1 MAYSRRNRRRGGIS
15 RRNRNRKNRRMTR
28 RWANRKMRGGLSNS
42 SLIEAD
48 DPNQFATYYTVK
60 YGKEHGSITPI
71 DVQPNSVLVVVDMQ
85 NDFVDRRVDGLT
97 GPGGI
102 GAFSVTGGKNCID
115 KIIQWV
121 DKNKSNLSKIILTRD
136 WHHPEHC
143 SFKLFPPHCTFNSL
157 GADIVEEIKQKVTCT
172 ETGCLWDDTIPADV
186 IFKGFHQNTDSFG
199 AAQYNDPEYLKKR
212 QVAKCCQNG
221 SCSDKTGGSSLK
233 KEYISKSI
241 EKDVFD
247 ANDNLH
253 DDNLHEKYF
262 NNYFWTEQIKDNSDI
277 YVVGLAGDYCVKDT
291 ALNIKK
297 LLIDKENVN
306 VNVIQDLTRYAFVP
320 AGAIKFSSIED
331 VKKDN
336 SNKPLTDYIFKFQDN
351 KYKAL
356 QKDEL
361 DELTNLSDIN
371 TFQYWHF
378 LSDQKQ
384 LIKDYN
390 DNGIKLVYLP
400 GGEVE
405 TIINIIKA
413 ESPTET

>member
-28 RWANRKMRGGLSNS
+28 RWANRKMRGGLRNS
-42 SLIEAD
+42 SLIEAE

-71 DVQPNSVLVVVDMQ
+71 NVKPNSVLVVVDMQ
-85 NDFVDRRVDGLT
+85 NDFVDRPVSGLT

-115 KIIQWV
+115 KINKWV
-121 DKNKSNLSKIILTRD
+121 DENKSNLSKIILTRD
-136 WHHPEHC
+136 WHHPQHC
-143 SFKLFPPHCTFNSL
+143 SFGLFPPHCTFNSL

-172 ETGCLWDDTIPADV
+172 ETGCLWEGTIPADV

-212 QVAKCCQNG
+212 QVATCCQNG

-233 KEYISKSI
+233 TEYISKSI

-247 ANDNLH
+247 ANDNS
-253 DDNLHEKYF
+253 HEKYF
-262 NNYFWTEQIKDNSDI
+262 NKYLWTQQIQDNSDI

-297 LLIDKENVN
+297 LLIDKNVN

-320 AGAIKFSSIED
+320 AGAIPFSSIENVQKND
-331 VKKDN
+331 
-336 SNKPLTDYIFKFQDN
+336 SNKPLADYIFEFQNN

-356 QKDEL
+356 QNN
-361 DELTNLSDIN
+361 ELTNLSNIN
-371 TFQYWHF
+371 TFSYWHF

-390 DNGIKLVYLP
+390 DNDINLVYLP

-405 TIINIIKA
+405 TIINTIKA
-413 ESPTET
+413 ESPTEI

>member
-1 MAYSRRNRRRGGIS
+1 MTYSRRNKRRGGIS

-28 RWANRKMRGGLSNS
+28 RWANRKMRGGLRNL
-42 SLIEAD
+42 SLIEAE

-71 DVQPNSVLVVVDMQ
+71 NVKPNSVLVVVDMQ
-85 NDFVDRRVDGLT
+85 NDFVDRPVSGLT

-115 KIIQWV
+115 KINKWV
-121 DKNKSNLSKIILTRD
+121 DENKSNLSKIILTRD

-143 SFKLFPPHCTFNSL
+143 SFGLFPPHCTFNSL

-172 ETGCLWDDTIPADV
+172 ETRCLWEGTIPADV

-212 QVAKCCQNG
+212 QVATCCQNG

-233 KEYISKSI
+233 TEYISKSI

-247 ANDNLH
+247 ANDNS
-253 DDNLHEKYF
+253 HEKYF
-262 NNYFWTEQIKDNSDI
+262 NKYLWTQQIQDNSDI

-297 LLIDKENVN
+297 LLIDKNVN

-320 AGAIKFSSIED
+320 AGAIPFSSIENVQKND
-331 VKKDN
+331 
-336 SNKPLTDYIFKFQDN
+336 SNKPLADYIFEFQNN

-356 QKDEL
+356 QNN
-361 DELTNLSDIN
+361 ELTNLSDIN
-371 TFQYWHF
+371 TFSYWHF

-390 DNGIKLVYLP
+390 DNDINLVYLP

-405 TIINIIKA
+405 TIINTIKA
-413 ESPTET
+413 ESPTEI